1 MEREMLGM
9 TKTQELWRAREEM
22 GTRSWAPE
30 KFLQKLDIIQTMRK
44 NERAIVGHILRERI
58 ESWKTSRGLPR
69 CEYLAMHSCEMDI
82 IGRALDDILLLEAE
96 MGEQGFL
103 DMILRNSCWQEDR
116 LLLRGFF

>member
-1 MEREMLGM
+1 MRNND
-9 TKTQELWRAREEM
+9 KTIDRRI
-22 GTRSWAPE
+22 
-30 KFLQKLDIIQTMRK
+30 F
-44 NERAIVGHILRERI
+44 RERI

-69 CEYLAMHSCEMDI
+69 CGDPAMHSCEMDI

-116 LLLRGFF
+116 LLLRGFFGQSGILKASEEKG